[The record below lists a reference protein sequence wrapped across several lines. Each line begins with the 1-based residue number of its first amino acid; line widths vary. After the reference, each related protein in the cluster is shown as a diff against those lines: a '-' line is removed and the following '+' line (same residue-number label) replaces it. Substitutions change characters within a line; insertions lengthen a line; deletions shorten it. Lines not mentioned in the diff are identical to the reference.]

1 MSYFL
6 KKLKQHHLFIVPIV
20 IGRFLL
26 VWRALIHLKTLPGSQ
41 RRAYIGRAPKV
52 FGMEHITLGN
62 NFRVGDGLW
71 LHAVSQYNTFSYN
84 PHIEIG
90 GNFSA
95 SDHLHIACC
104 NQITIGSNVLMGSKI
119 HITDHSHGIYT
130 GEGQSSPYE
139 APFDRKL
146 GSSGPVTIGDNVWI
160 GDNVVVLPNTSIGSG
175 SIIGANSVVAKNIP
189 SNVIAVGNPARVVKI
204 WNDKESRW
212 LSV

>member
-1 MSYFL
+1 MSYLL
-6 KKLKQHHLFIVPIV
+6 KKLKQHHVFIFPLLL
-20 IGRFLL
+20 GRFLL
-26 VWRALIHLKTLPGSQ
+26 AWRAFIHLRTFPTSGQ
-41 RRAYIGRAPKV
+41 RAYLGPAPKV
-52 FGMEHITLGN
+52 FGLEHITLGN
-62 NFRVGDGLW
+62 NFRVGEGLW
-71 LHAVSQYNTFSYN
+71 LHAISQYLASTYQ

-90 GNFSA
+90 ENFSA

-104 NQITIGSNVLMGSKI
+104 NKITIGSNVLMGSKI

>member
-26 VWRALIHLKTLPGSQ
+26 VWRALIHLKTLPGPQ

-71 LHAVSQYNTFSYN
+71 LHAVSQYNAFSYS

-90 GNFSA
+90 ENFSA

-104 NQITIGSNVLMGSKI
+104 NKITIGSNVLLGSKI
-119 HITDHSHGIYT
+119 HITDHAHGAYS
-130 GEGQSSPYE
+130 GENQSSPYE
-139 APFDRKL
+139 TPFERKL
-146 GSSGPVTIGDNVWI
+146 ASSGPVTIGDNVWI
-160 GDNVVVLPNTSIGSG
+160 GDNVVVLPNTVIGSG
-175 SIIGANSVVAKNIP
+175 SIIGANSVVAKDIP
-189 SNVIAVGNPARVVKI
+189 GNVIAVGCPAKVVKI
-204 WNDKESRW
+204 WSDEHCKW
-212 LSV
+212 LSI